1 MERTLEERIEEER
14 TKRPNLWRVACE
26 MARLNI
32 PVEAVEMIVTL
43 AGPMLKE
50 DDHDQN

>member
-1 MERTLEERIEEER
+1 MKNVDELRARKPR
-14 TKRPNLWRVACE
+14 LWRVACE

-32 PVEAVEMIVTL
+32 PVEAVKMIVAL

-50 DDHDQN
+50 AGHDEQ